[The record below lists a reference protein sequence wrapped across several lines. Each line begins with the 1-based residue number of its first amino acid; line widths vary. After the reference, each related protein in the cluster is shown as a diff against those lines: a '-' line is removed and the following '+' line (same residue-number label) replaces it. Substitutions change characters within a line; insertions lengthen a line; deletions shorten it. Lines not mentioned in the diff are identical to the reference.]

1 MPEHICSLCK
11 FTTKL
16 TANFTRHL
24 TTNKHKKRYISV
36 KTNDT
41 INEEKECT
49 PAQNQHKSDLDQH
62 KTSTNQHKSDLD
74 QHKTSTKPAQTS
86 ENILFCDLCGKT
98 FKTNDNKTRHIR
110 KYCINNKSIKNGE
123 TELLKDLLM
132 EQNEMFNQ
140 ERKELYKQIET
151 LLSKVGNTTNIQSNI
166 KNTINLNSYGNEDMS
181 HITDKLKSEFI
192 KIPYAMIPK
201 MIEAVHFNDNK
212 PENKNISLT
221 NIRDNKIKIFSDN
234 KWIYKDKDETINDLV
249 DGKYYILE
257 NHFLVQEKT
266 KNIDNDSRT
275 NYIKFREFFN
285 DDDKDLVSKLKRQ
298 CELVLLNNR

>member
-1 MPEHICSLCK
+1 MPEHICSLCN

-16 TANFTRHL
+16 TANYTRHL
-24 TTNKHKKRYISV
+24 TTNKHTKLYNSV

-41 INEEKECT
+41 INNKKEYT
-49 PAQNQHKSDLDQH
+49 PAQNQHKSHLDQH
-62 KTSTNQHKSDLD
+62 KTSTNQHKSNLD
-74 QHKTSTKPAQTS
+74 QHKTSTKPAQTID
-86 ENILFCDLCGKT
+86 NILFCDFCGKK
-98 FKTNDNKTRHIR
+98 FKTKDNKTRHIR
-110 KYCINNKSIKNGE
+110 KYCVNNKSITNGE
-123 TELLKDLLM
+123 AELLKDLLM
-132 EQNEMFNQ
+132 EQKEMFNQ

-181 HITDKLKSEFI
+181 HITDKLKSELI

-249 DGKYYILE
+249 DGKYYILD
-257 NHFLVQEKT
+257 NHFMFQEKT
-266 KNIDNDSRT
+266 KNIDNDSKT

-285 DDDKDLVSKLKRQ
+285 DDDKDLVAKLKRQ